1 LLYYR
6 LSNMIDQV
14 VLITVELG
22 LMTIVGPGISVGRL
36 MVAGTVI
43 GSGVVRGVVRGG
55 VVPSVVVVVVVVV
68 VGDDVAVVVGV
79 TGLRGEIVAAA
90 AASTSSFNVGQKELI
105 VNQVRS
111 HMSCSK

>member
-1 LLYYR
+1 
-6 LSNMIDQV
+6 MIDQV

-22 LMTIVGPGISVGRL
+22 LMTIVVPGISVGRL

-55 VVPSVVVVVVVVV
+55 VVPSVVVVVVVV

-90 AASTSSFNVGQKELI
+90 AASTSSFNVGQKELM